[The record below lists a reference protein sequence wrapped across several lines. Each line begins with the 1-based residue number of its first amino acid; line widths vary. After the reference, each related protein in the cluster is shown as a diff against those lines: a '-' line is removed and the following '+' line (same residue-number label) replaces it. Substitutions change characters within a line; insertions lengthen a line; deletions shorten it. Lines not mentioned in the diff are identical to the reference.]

1 MNLSEAMFMNLAS
14 VLVTAGI
21 LYNKLQT
28 VSEEVKRL
36 RDLPEKIARLET
48 EVNNLKEN
56 KQ

>member
-1 MNLSEAMFMNLAS
+1 MTLSEAVIFQLAS

-28 VSEEVKRL
+28 LGEEVKRL

-48 EVNNLKEN
+48 EVNNIKEN
-56 KQ
+56 QQ

>member
-1 MNLSEAMFMNLAS
+1 MNISEAMFMNLAS

-56 KQ
+56 NQ